1 MRNNGKIWNDV
12 ILVSDLA
19 HLDKL
24 MVVSSTTFSTALF
37 DLESKAHEKLNNV
50 KCFDQLKKYIEDKSH
65 VFDKYY
71 IW

>member
-1 MRNNGKIWNDV
+1 M
-12 ILVSDLA
+12 ILVKDLA

-50 KCFDQLKKYIEDKSH
+50 NCFDQLKKYIEDKGH
-65 VFDKYY
+65 VF
-71 IW
+71 